1 MNAIL
6 DDIRTLTNS
15 NCCPIT
21 YDAIIL
27 ACGGEHF
34 QMSLV
39 GRDAD
44 VVRTA
49 VNNMGIDSRL
59 QACHC
64 RERGD
69 KYNRSERSFIATEN
83 GLRWK
88 KGDRIVYAQTLE
100 CSVSPESLCVLVRRL
115 FEDMECIGQDGDD
128 ADVGNSLASSIL
140 ESLGFDDCGRFRP
153 EDH

>member
-1 MNAIL
+1 MNAIT

-15 NCCPIT
+15 NCCTIT

-27 ACGGEHF
+27 ACDGKHYE
-34 QMSLV
+34 MSLV

-44 VVRTA
+44 VLQTA
-49 VNNMGIDSRL
+49 TNMGIDSRL

-69 KYNRSERSFIATEN
+69 EYYRSERPFVAKETTN
-83 GLRWK
+83 HWR
-88 KGDRIVYAQTLE
+88 KGDRVVYSQTLE
-100 CSVSPESLCVLVRRL
+100 CIVSPESLPVLIRRL
-115 FEDMECIGQDGDD
+115 FDDMEWFGKDDD

-140 ESLGFDDCGRFRP
+140 ESLRFDDCGQKSIN
-153 EDH
+153 